1 MVLLVF
7 NPTQPYT
14 ARSATKDMKRIIGWI
29 IGLCLL
35 AGGATTCAIRWEA
48 WFGNPPEPE
57 WTGEKITHQFI
68 TMNNDSVLRV
78 LQRDTLSFLLLGD
91 IHNSLTN
98 DQMAA
103 LSERH
108 SDIQFYAQLGDWME
122 RPYLC
127 YEQMMYQSLLGT
139 RLDSLPIVA
148 IPGNHEYL
156 KGVVKT
162 LPEHWKTIFP
172 NPQNGPARFLGTTY
186 FVDFPQLRLIAIDTD
201 GLHRMSDYTQVAF
214 WLKKTLREAGDKF
227 TIVMMH
233 HPVYSTAKGRQNPLM
248 WLTFYDAMREADVV
262 FSGHDHN
269 YARRTEFYKERF
281 WKKEEPTVFIATNAS
296 TKKYPVKENNKY
308 ETSLT
313 GKPVYE
319 YILVTPSALKI
330 KTYALLS
337 GELIDE
343 VEMVK

>member
-1 MVLLVF
+1 M
-7 NPTQPYT
+7 
-14 ARSATKDMKRIIGWI
+14 RRWIGCIII
-29 IGLCLL
+29 LCIL

-57 WTGEKITHQFI
+57 YNEPIIAHQFI
-68 TMNNDSVLRV
+68 TFDNDSVSNA

-98 DQMAA
+98 SDMSL

-108 SDIQFYAQLGDWME
+108 PDIQFWAQMGDWME

-156 KGVVKT
+156 KGIVKT

-186 FVDFPQLRLIAIDTD
+186 YVDFPQLRLIALDTD
-201 GLHRMSDYTQVAF
+201 GLHRVSDYTQVAF
-214 WLKKTLREAGDKF
+214 WLKNNLRNAGKKF
-227 TIVMMH
+227 TVVMMH
-233 HPVYSTAKGRQNPLM
+233 HPVYSFAQGRSNPLM
-248 WLTFYDAMREADVV
+248 WLAFHSAMREADVV

-269 YARRTEFYKERF
+269 YARHTEHYKARF
-281 WKKEEPTVFIATNAS
+281 WKKEEPTIFIGTNAS
-296 TKKYPVKENNKY
+296 IKKYPVKENKKY
-308 ETSLT
+308 EASLS
-313 GKPVYE
+313 GEPVYE
-319 YILVTPSALKI
+319 HIFVTPNTLHIS
-330 KTYALLS
+330 TYTIHS
-337 GELIDE
+337 GERIDN
-343 VEMVK
+343 VEIIR

>member
-1 MVLLVF
+1 
-7 NPTQPYT
+7 
-14 ARSATKDMKRIIGWI
+14 MKRIIGWI
-29 IGLCLL
+29 IILCIL

-57 WTGEKITHQFI
+57 YNEPIIAHQFI
-68 TMNNDSVLRV
+68 TFDNNSVSNA

-98 DQMAA
+98 SDMSL

-108 SDIQFYAQLGDWME
+108 PDIQFWAQMGDWME

-186 FVDFPQLRLIAIDTD
+186 YVDFPQLRLIALDTD
-201 GLHRMSDYTQVAF
+201 GLHRVSDYTQVAF
-214 WLKKTLREAGDKF
+214 WLKNNLRNAGKKF
-227 TIVMMH
+227 TVVMMH
-233 HPVYSTAKGRQNPLM
+233 HPVYSFAQGRSNPLM
-248 WLTFYDAMREADVV
+248 WLAFHSAMREADVV

-269 YARRTEFYKERF
+269 YARHTEHYKARF
-281 WKKEEPTVFIATNAS
+281 WKKEEPTIFIGTNAS
-296 TKKYPVKENNKY
+296 IKKYPVKENKKY
-308 ETSLT
+308 EASLS
-313 GKPVYE
+313 GEPVYE
-319 YILVTPSALKI
+319 HIFVTPNTLHIS
-330 KTYALLS
+330 TYTIHS
-337 GELIDE
+337 GERIDN
-343 VEMVK
+343 VEIIR

>member
-1 MVLLVF
+1 
-7 NPTQPYT
+7 
-14 ARSATKDMKRIIGWI
+14 MKKIIGWI

-98 DQMAA
+98 DQMVA

-330 KTYALLS
+330 KTYTLLS

>member
-1 MVLLVF
+1 
-7 NPTQPYT
+7 
-14 ARSATKDMKRIIGWI
+14 MKRIIGWI

-35 AGGATTCAIRWEA
+35 AGGATVCAIRWEA

-68 TMNNDSVLRV
+68 TMNNDSVLRA

-98 DQMAA
+98 DQLAA

-122 RPYLC
+122 RPYMY

-139 RLDSLPIVA
+139 RFDTLPIVA

-162 LPEHWKTIFP
+162 LPEHWKTLFP
-172 NPQNGPARFLGTTY
+172 NPQNGPARFLGTSY
-186 FVDFPQLRLIAIDTD
+186 YVDFPCMRLIAVNTD
-201 GLHRMSDYTQVAF
+201 GLQRMSDYTQVAF
-214 WLKKTLREAGDKF
+214 WVKKCLLDACDRF

-233 HPVYSTAKGRQNPLM
+233 HPIYSTAEGRSNPLM
-248 WLTFYDAMREADVV
+248 WLAFHSAMREADVV

-269 YARRTEFYKERF
+269 YAHRTEHYKARF
-281 WKKEEPTVFIATNAS
+281 WKKEQPTLFIGTNAS
-296 TKKYPVKENNKY
+296 NKKYPVKENRKY
-308 ETSLT
+308 EASFS
-313 GKPVYE
+313 GAPVYE
-319 YILVTPSALKI
+319 YISVTPDTLYI
-330 KTYALLS
+330 YTRNLIT

-343 VEMVK
+343 VKLASLVINYE

>member
-1 MVLLVF
+1 M
-7 NPTQPYT
+7 
-14 ARSATKDMKRIIGWI
+14 RRWIGWI

-57 WTGEKITHQFI
+57 YNEPIIAHQFI
-68 TMNNDSVLRV
+68 TFDNDSVSNA

-98 DQMAA
+98 SDMSL

-108 SDIQFYAQLGDWME
+108 PDIQFWAQMGDWME

-156 KGVVKT
+156 KGIVKT

-186 FVDFPQLRLIAIDTD
+186 YVDFPQLRLIALDTD
-201 GLHRMSDYTQVAF
+201 GLHRVSDYTQVAF
-214 WLKKTLREAGDKF
+214 WLKNNLRNAGKKF
-227 TIVMMH
+227 TVVMMH
-233 HPVYSTAKGRQNPLM
+233 HPVYSFAQGRSNPLM
-248 WLTFYDAMREADVV
+248 WLAFHSAMREADVV

-269 YARRTEFYKERF
+269 YARHTEHYKARF
-281 WKKEEPTVFIATNAS
+281 WKKEEPTIFIGTNAS
-296 TKKYPVKENNKY
+296 IKKYPVKENKKY
-308 ETSLT
+308 EASLS
-313 GKPVYE
+313 GEPVYE
-319 YILVTPSALKI
+319 HIFVTPNTLHIS
-330 KTYALLS
+330 TYTIHS
-337 GELIDE
+337 GERIDN
-343 VEMVK
+343 VEIIR

>member
-1 MVLLVF
+1 
-7 NPTQPYT
+7 
-14 ARSATKDMKRIIGWI
+14 MKKIIGWI

-35 AGGATTCAIRWEA
+35 AGGATVCATRWEA
-48 WFGNPPEPE
+48 WFGNSPEPE
-57 WTGEKITHQFI
+57 WNGEKITHQFM
-68 TMNNDSVLRV
+68 TMNNDSVLRA

-91 IHNSLTN
+91 IHTSLKN

-103 LSERH
+103 LSQRH
-108 SDIQFYAQLGDWME
+108 SDIQFWAQMGDWME
-122 RPYLC
+122 RPYMY

-139 RLDSLPIVA
+139 RFDSLPIIA

-186 FVDFPQLRLIAIDTD
+186 YVDFPHLRLIALDTD

-214 WLKKTLREAGDKF
+214 WLKQSLTNAKDKH
-227 TIVMMH
+227 TVVIMH
-233 HPVYSTAKGRQNPLM
+233 HPVFSTAQGRQNPLI
-248 WLTFYDAMREADVV
+248 WLSFYGILREADVV

-269 YARRTEFYKERF
+269 YARRTVEYKERF
-281 WKKEEPTVFIATNAS
+281 WVKQQPTLFIGTNAS
-296 TKKYPVKENNKY
+296 KKMYAVKEKVNY
-308 ETSLT
+308 ECSFS
-313 GKPVYE
+313 GEPVYE
-319 YILVTPSALKI
+319 YVVVTKDTLSI
-330 KTYALLS
+330 HTYNLHS

-343 VEMVK
+343 VKVSQ

>member
-1 MVLLVF
+1 
-7 NPTQPYT
+7 
-14 ARSATKDMKRIIGWI
+14 MKKIIGWI

-35 AGGATTCAIRWEA
+35 AGGATVCAIRWEA

-57 WTGEKITHQFI
+57 WTGEKITHQFM
-68 TMNNDSVLRV
+68 TMNNDSVLRA

-103 LSERH
+103 LSQRH
-108 SDIQFYAQLGDWME
+108 SDIQFWAQMGDWME
-122 RPYLC
+122 RPYLY

-139 RLDSLPIVA
+139 RFDSLPIIA

-186 FVDFPQLRLIAIDTD
+186 YVDFPHLRLIALDTD

-214 WLKKTLREAGDKF
+214 WLKQSLTNAKDKH
-227 TIVMMH
+227 TVVIMH
-233 HPVYSTAKGRQNPLM
+233 HPVFSTAQGRQNPLI
-248 WLTFYDAMREADVV
+248 WLSFYGILREADVV

-269 YARRTEFYKERF
+269 YARRTVEYKERF
-281 WKKEEPTVFIATNAS
+281 WVKQQPTLFIGTNAS
-296 TKKYPVKENNKY
+296 KKRYAVKEKVNY
-308 ETSLT
+308 ECSFS
-313 GKPVYE
+313 GEPVYE
-319 YILVTPSALKI
+319 YIVVTKDTLSI
-330 KTYALLS
+330 HTYNLHS

-343 VEMVK
+343 VKVSQ

>member
-1 MVLLVF
+1 M
-7 NPTQPYT
+7 
-14 ARSATKDMKRIIGWI
+14 RRWIGWI
-29 IGLCLL
+29 IILCIL

-57 WTGEKITHQFI
+57 YNKPIIAHQFI
-68 TMNNDSVLRV
+68 TFDNDSVSNA

-98 DQMAA
+98 SDMSL

-108 SDIQFYAQLGDWME
+108 PDIQFWAQMGDWME

-156 KGVVKT
+156 KGIVKT

-186 FVDFPQLRLIAIDTD
+186 YVDFPQLRLIALDTD
-201 GLHRMSDYTQVAF
+201 GLHRVSDYTQVAF
-214 WLKKTLREAGDKF
+214 WLKNNLRNAGKKF
-227 TIVMMH
+227 TVVMMH
-233 HPVYSTAKGRQNPLM
+233 HPVYSFAQGRSNLLM
-248 WLTFYDAMREADVV
+248 WLAFHSAMREADVV

-269 YARRTEFYKERF
+269 YARHTEHYKARF
-281 WKKEEPTVFIATNAS
+281 WKKEEPTIFIGTNAS
-296 TKKYPVKENNKY
+296 IKKYPVKENKKY
-308 ETSLT
+308 EASLS
-313 GKPVYE
+313 GEPVYE
-319 YILVTPSALKI
+319 HIFVTPNTLHIS
-330 KTYALLS
+330 TYTIHS
-337 GELIDE
+337 GERIDN
-343 VEMVK
+343 VEIIR

>member
-1 MVLLVF
+1 M
-7 NPTQPYT
+7 
-14 ARSATKDMKRIIGWI
+14 RRWIWWI
-29 IGLCLL
+29 IVLCLL
-35 AGGATTCAIRWEA
+35 AGGVTTCAIRWEA

-57 WTGEKITHQFI
+57 WTEPIITHQFK
-68 TMNNDSVLRV
+68 TFNNDSVLRA

-108 SDIQFYAQLGDWME
+108 SAIQFWAQTGDWME

-162 LPEHWKTIFP
+162 LPEKWKSIFP
-172 NPQNGPARFLGTTY
+172 NPQNGPSRFLGTTY
-186 FVDFPQLRLIAIDTD
+186 FVDFPHLRLIAIDTD

-214 WLKKTLREAGDKF
+214 WLKNTLREAGNKF

-248 WLTFYDAMREADVV
+248 WLTFYAAMREADVV

-269 YARRTEFYKERF
+269 YARRTEYYKERF
-281 WKKEEPTVFIATNAS
+281 WKQEEPTVFITTNAS
-296 TKKYPVKENNKY
+296 TKNYPTKENTKY
-308 ETSLT
+308 DYSFS
-313 GKPVYE
+313 GAPVYE
-319 YILVTPSALKI
+319 YLQITSDVLRIA
-330 KTYALLS
+330 TYEMHS
-337 GELIDE
+337 GELLDK
-343 VEMVK
+343 VEILHN

>member
-1 MVLLVF
+1 M
-7 NPTQPYT
+7 
-14 ARSATKDMKRIIGWI
+14 RRWIGWI
-29 IGLCLL
+29 IILCIL

-48 WFGNPPEPE
+48 WFGNPPEPKYNE
-57 WTGEKITHQFI
+57 PIIAHQFI
-68 TMNNDSVLRV
+68 TFDNDSVSNA

-98 DQMAA
+98 SDMSL

-108 SDIQFYAQLGDWME
+108 PDIQFWAQMGDWME

-162 LPEHWKTIFP
+162 LPEKWKSIFP

-186 FVDFPQLRLIAIDTD
+186 FVDFPHLRLIAIDTD

-214 WLKKTLREAGDKF
+214 WLKKTLREAGNKF

-269 YARRTEFYKERF
+269 YARRTEYYKERF
-281 WKKEEPTVFIATNAS
+281 WKKEEPTIFIGTNAS
-296 TKKYPVKENNKY
+296 IKKYPVKENKKY
-308 ETSLT
+308 EASLS
-313 GKPVYE
+313 GEPVYE
-319 YILVTPSALKI
+319 HIFVTPNTLHIS
-330 KTYALLS
+330 TYTIHS
-337 GELIDE
+337 GERIDN
-343 VEMVK
+343 VEIIR